1 MKSGASLSHIRSGRI
16 LNWLVSIG
24 ILQLPAVHV
33 KITARALTGH
43 DLSRRRVEILEVMI
57 LCLVAVTRGMVT
69 SLIQSV

>member
-33 KITARALTGH
+33 KITVHVLIGH
-43 DLSRRRVEILEVMI
+43 DLS
-57 LCLVAVTRGMVT
+57 
-69 SLIQSV
+69 